1 MELTIE
7 RLRGMI
13 RDVPDFPQPGI
24 LFKDITTLLQDPEGL
39 KAVMSALAA
48 PWKNQQIDRVLGM
61 ESRGFIF
68 ALPLALELGAGF
80 VPVRKKGKLPAET
93 IFEEYDLEYG
103 SATLEIHKDAITPGM
118 RVLLVDDL
126 LATGGT
132 AAASIRLV
140 NRLGGDIVGLSF
152 LIELDF
158 LAGRTALGDFRVESL
173 LRY

>member
-1 MELTIE
+1 MELTVE

-13 RDVPDFPQPGI
+13 RDVPDFPQPGV

-39 KAVMSALAA
+39 RLTMSALAI

-80 VPVRKKGKLPAET
+80 VPVRKKGKLPADT

-103 SATLEIHKDAITPGM
+103 SATLEIHRDAIQPGM
-118 RVLLVDDL
+118 KVLLVDDL

-132 AAASIRLV
+132 ASASTRLV
-140 NRLGGDIVGLSF
+140 QRLGGEIVGLSF
-152 LIELDF
+152 LVELDF
-158 LAGRTALGDFRVESL
+158 LNGRKTLGDYRIESL